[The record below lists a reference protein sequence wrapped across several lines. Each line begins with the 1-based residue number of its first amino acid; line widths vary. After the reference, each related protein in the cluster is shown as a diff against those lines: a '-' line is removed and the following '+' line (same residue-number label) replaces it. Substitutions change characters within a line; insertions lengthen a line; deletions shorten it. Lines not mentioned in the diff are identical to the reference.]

1 MKDKL
6 VMAAL
11 LFLFAACPAEAYA
24 QDAASAQQSVENLR
38 SQLQDIDAKQ
48 SALEAR
54 MRQLDEDMRPENIE
68 RSLALT
74 GSTRPEELRAQR
86 RQQLEKE
93 KAALQSQLD
102 QLATS
107 RTRLQSA
114 IAAAETATYQQA
126 GGTNTTAAPQQTST
140 VNNQT
145 PTTPTT
151 RSVQPQPRTNRK
163 RARRSRTRRRTQ

>member
-11 LFLFAACPAEAYA
+11 LLLLAACPAEAYA
-24 QDAASAQQSVENLR
+24 QDATSAQQSVENLR

-68 RSLALT
+68 KSLALT

-93 KAALQSQLD
+93 KATLQSQLD

-126 GGTNTTAAPQQTST
+126 GGANTTAPQQTSA
-140 VNNQT
+140 VNNQ
-145 PTTPTT
+145 PPTT
-151 RSVQPQPRTNRK
+151 RSVQPQPRPNRK
-163 RARRSRTRRRTQ
+163 RARRARTRRRSPVS

>member
-1 MKDKL
+1 MKYKL

-11 LFLFAACPAEAYA
+11 LLLFVMGTATSYA
-24 QDAASAQQSVENLR
+24 QDASSAQQSVESLR

-48 SALEAR
+48 AALEAR

-68 RSLALT
+68 KSLALT

-114 IAAAETATYQQA
+114 ITAAETATYQQA
-126 GGTNTTAAPQQTST
+126 GGTNT
-140 VNNQT
+140 
-145 PTTPTT
+145 
-151 RSVQPQPRTNRK
+151 
-163 RARRSRTRRRTQ
+163 